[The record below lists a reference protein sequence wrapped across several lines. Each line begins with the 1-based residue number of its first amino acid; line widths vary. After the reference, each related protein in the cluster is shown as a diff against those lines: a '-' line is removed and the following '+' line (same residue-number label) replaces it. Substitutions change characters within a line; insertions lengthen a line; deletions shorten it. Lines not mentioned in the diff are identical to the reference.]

1 MTCKPRTFRV
11 SMKKICAGQVLFS
24 RNVPTSCPS
33 PPILTYLRVRAHLRR
48 YVLDVFLLLPSRSLS
63 LLQKAYSAPMLAVLK
78 HFGYDV
84 ENLNGP
90 KVHSLCNVVTMQYDA
105 HDMFDRL
112 HLWFEATV
120 SVTGNMTLCLFYAN
134 WPPSFSGSRPL
145 LSC

>member
-1 MTCKPRTFRV
+1 
-11 SMKKICAGQVLFS
+11 
-24 RNVPTSCPS
+24 
-33 PPILTYLRVRAHLRR
+33 
-48 YVLDVFLLLPSRSLS
+48 
-63 LLQKAYSAPMLAVLK
+63 MLAVLK

-90 KVHSLCNVVTMQYDA
+90 KVHSLCNVMTMQYDA

-134 WPPSFSGSRPL
+134 WPP
-145 LSC
+145 